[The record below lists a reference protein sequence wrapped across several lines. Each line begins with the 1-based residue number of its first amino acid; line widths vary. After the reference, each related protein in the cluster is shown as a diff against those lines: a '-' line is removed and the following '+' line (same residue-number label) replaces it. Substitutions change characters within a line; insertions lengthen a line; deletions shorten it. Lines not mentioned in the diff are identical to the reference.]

1 MTDIIIVE
9 DEAIAAQHLQ
19 RILQDIFEET
29 ENGKRRAENGEFPV
43 VPGSSQFSVLNS
55 QLHFTILQSIEETV
69 DYFSNQTENED
80 KNENPNPKPDLVFM
94 DFHLADGLATH
105 IFEHTSIPCPVIF
118 TTAYDQYALD
128 AFRAGGIDYLLKPID
143 HDAVRHAL
151 EKISKIENWKKKRE
165 SKIPNGKS
173 EAESGE
179 RKAESGEFS
188 VLSSQF
194 SAPKTYPSHFLIP
207 LRNKLIPVE
216 VRQIACIY
224 LEDKITRAILYDGRQ
239 QIIDRPLDA
248 LMDQLDPAVFFRANR
263 QYIVAHRA
271 IDDIAVWPISKLAV
285 SLCVATPERIIISK
299 ARVHEFKQWYTK

>member
-43 VPGSSQFSVLNS
+43 VPGSSQFSVLSS

-80 KNENPNPKPDLVFM
+80 KKENRNPKPDLVFM

-173 EAESGE
+173 EIE
-179 RKAESGEFS
+179 K
-188 VLSSQF
+188 
-194 SAPKTYPSHFLIP
+194 SADTDKTLNPQISIPTPKTYPSHFLIP